1 MEALLYEVTEKDAV
15 RCNLCHHRC
24 LIREG
29 TTGTC
34 RVRRNEKGTLVSLV
48 YGKVIASHADPIEK
62 KPLYHFFPG
71 TASHSIATVGCN
83 FRCTW
88 CQNWE
93 ISQMPADRGII
104 TGEDQAPLQVVERAK
119 ASGSRTIAYTYTEP
133 TVFFEY
139 ALDTAKL
146 AHENGLKNVFVTNG
160 YMTEQ
165 ALDIIGPYL
174 DAANVDL
181 KAFRDEAYRKYS
193 GARLQPVLDNLKLM
207 KSKGIWVEI
216 TTLLVPGIN
225 DDPHELEELVGFMV
239 TDLGPETPWH
249 ISRYHP
255 SYRMGSGSST
265 PPSIIDTAAAIGLDG
280 GIRYVY
286 LGNVA
291 GETNTYC
298 HECGELLIRR
308 QGFWVLQNR
317 VSPDAA
323 CPSCGADVAGVGM
336 TGS

>member
-1 MEALLYEVTEKDAV
+1 MEALLYEITEKDTV

-24 LIREG
+24 LIRDG
-29 TTGTC
+29 ATGTC
-34 RVRRNEKGTLVSLV
+34 RVRKNEGGTLYSLV

-62 KPLYHFFPG
+62 KPLYHFLPG
-71 TASHSIATVGCN
+71 TSSHSIATVGCN
-83 FRCTW
+83 LRCTW

-104 TGEDQAPLQVVERAK
+104 TGEDQTPSQVVDRAK
-119 ASGSRTIAYTYTEP
+119 ASGSRSIAYTYTEP

-146 AHENGLKNVFVTNG
+146 AHENALKNVFVTNG

-165 ALDIIGPYL
+165 ALDMIGPYL

-181 KAFRDEAYRKYS
+181 KAFRDETYRKYA

-207 KSKGIWVEI
+207 KSKGIWVEV

-225 DDPHELEELVGFMV
+225 DDPHELKELVDFIV
-239 TDLGPETPWH
+239 AELGSETPWH

-255 SYRMGSGSST
+255 AYRMGSGSST
-265 PPSIIDTAAAIGLDG
+265 SLSTIDAAAAIGLEKG
-280 GIRYVY
+280 LRYVY
-286 LGNVA
+286 LGNIA

-308 QGFWVLQNR
+308 QGFSVLQNR
-317 VSPDAA
+317 IKPGAA
-323 CPSCGADVAGVGM
+323 CPSCGANVAGVGM
-336 TGS
+336 V